1 MKSYRQKLSKHW
13 RLKMLSDELLNKVV
27 ELISMKPGKKN
38 LKLEEL
44 KDSIERAAT
53 QISRFCRLY
62 LIPMELKYILA
73 DMSSDIYDMEH
84 YDPNGNN
91 EGEEEN
97 VRDDFSKRVK
107 SLKQGDTTIEFEVKK
122 EVVPFSSMKEIMH
135 EYSNDLVPYRG
146 IYWR

>member
-1 MKSYRQKLSKHW
+1 
-13 RLKMLSDELLNKVV
+13 MLSDELLNKVV

-107 SLKQGDTTIEFEVKK
+107 SLKQG
-122 EVVPFSSMKEIMH
+122 VPFSSMKEIMH